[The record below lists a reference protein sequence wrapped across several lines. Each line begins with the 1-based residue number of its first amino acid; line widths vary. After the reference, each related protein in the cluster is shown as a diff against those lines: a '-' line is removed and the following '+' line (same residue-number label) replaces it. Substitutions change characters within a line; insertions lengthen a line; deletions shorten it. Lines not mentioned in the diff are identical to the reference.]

1 MSSFLISNII
11 SNSDRRVRQAELQ
24 ARNEELQAE
33 LASLARFD
41 KELKAIE
48 AAIKQRKESM
58 DQADLDIQKATHEIG
73 NLEKE
78 KGTAKSHIQ
87 ALEKQN
93 EWIEEEK
100 QYVLLFFY
108 LSFQSFGLDTA
119 WMMLTWRYVQSL
131 WEARWDV
138 RLFG

>member
-1 MSSFLISNII
+1 VSSFLISNII
-11 SNSDRRVRQAELQ
+11 SNTDRRVRQAELQ

-108 LSFQSFGLDTA
+108 LSFRSFCLDTA
-119 WMMLTWRYVQSL
+119 WMMLTWRYAQSL

-138 RLFG
+138 RFFG

>member
-1 MSSFLISNII
+1 VSSFLISNII